1 MRVNFEEES
10 KTPDREAACFKEKVE
25 EELREDI
32 MDTIQ
37 EIQGSKSK
45 LFKHVCTSVV
55 AHVRARRRMSWI
67 TEKQQSALMETAS
80 LQLSNIIEVVIQH
93 GTKYLDCV
101 KNGIGRLHSTSANVE
116 YEGELKNGV
125 PHGIGTMTYGDGSTY
140 KWVINEM
147 VLLVDAAP
155 VWGLLCFGFVR
166 GEWMNGSKHGV
177 GVHTS
182 ATGDTYQGQGFSW
195 QLEGSWI
202 FVWCNATNAGEWCE
216 GLKHGTGVAI
226 SGNGSSY
233 DGQWIEGKQSGT
245 GCWKSAGGELYEGEF
260 KSGRCAYI
268 FSP

>member
-1 MRVNFEEES
+1 MVCSESRTNGIESETTRKHDNCVSYSNRILDGRQLFQNHYCFCTNFCSYFSLRMPEDHDSNSIFARRRSSVGSAARRRLPQPTMRVNFEEES

-140 KWVINEM
+140 K
-147 VLLVDAAP
+147 
-155 VWGLLCFGFVR
+155 
-166 GEWMNGSKHGV
+166 
-177 GVHTS
+177 
-182 ATGDTYQGQGFSW
+182 
-195 QLEGSWI
+195 
-202 FVWCNATNAGEWCE
+202 
-216 GLKHGTGVAI
+216 
-226 SGNGSSY
+226 
-233 DGQWIEGKQSGT
+233 
-245 GCWKSAGGELYEGEF
+245 
-260 KSGRCAYI
+260 
-268 FSP
+268 